1 MGLGSII
8 RKRREQFKLTQ
19 DQVSEQAGISKPY
32 LSNIET
38 GKAKNPPTDGVL
50 VALEKVLR
58 FEEGQ
63 LLGMAHLAKT
73 PLDIRQAHEDL
84 QAEVVK
90 LRNVVKDLLRDKAAA
105 DGKPADQPS
114 APPGLNFESLLNK
127 DHPDENIRTLA
138 AGMLVP
144 IINKVAA
151 GYPQH
156 FTDLDYPPS
165 VADEYIRCPDIHDS
179 QAFAARVVGD
189 SMEPAYHENDIVI
202 FSPGT
207 MPRSRDDC
215 FVRFE
220 GDNGTTFK
228 RMYQDSES
236 TVRLQPL
243 NNHYPAVVYPLEQIT
258 GLWPAVFRIE
268 KLR

>member
-1 MGLGSII
+1 MALGHII
-8 RKRREQFKLTQ
+8 KKRREQMKLTQ
-19 DQVSEQAGISKPY
+19 DQVSDKAGISKPY

-50 VALEKVLR
+50 IAIERVLG

-63 LLGMAHLAKT
+63 LLKMAHLART
-73 PLDIRQAHEDL
+73 PLDIREAHEDL
-84 QAEVVK
+84 QAEVLK
-90 LRNVVKDLLRDKAAA
+90 LRNVVKDLLKDKAVAEGRPAAAA
-105 DGKPADQPS
+105 DRPA
-114 APPGLNFESLLNK
+114 GLSINALNEIE
-127 DHPDENIRTLA
+127 HPEENIQTLS
-138 AGMLVP
+138 AGVMVP

-165 VADEYIRCPDIHDS
+165 VADEYVRCPDIHDG

-189 SMEPAYHENDIVI
+189 SMEPIYHENDIVI
-202 FSPGT
+202 FSPSTQARAG
-207 MPRSRDDC
+207 DDC

-220 GDNGTTFK
+220 GDEGTTFK
-228 RMYQDSES
+228 RMYQDSP
-236 TVRLQPL
+236 TAIRLQPL
-243 NNHYPAVVYPLEQIT
+243 NNNYPALAYPPEKIT